1 MRNPPREEG
10 RMAEGP
16 KITYLSA
23 YLHRYMLV
31 TKVAGAAE
39 AGGDLRPA
47 GFP

>member
-16 KITYLSA
+16 KITYLNT

-31 TKVAGAAE
+31 TKVVRVAE
-39 AGGDLRPA
+39 ADDEPRPV